1 MSLQSVFLPLRP
13 QGLGRTAGVLLGLV
27 LFVLGMPNSWGQEK
41 ARFAVVDYAV
51 LFKDYHKAA
60 ETKQRFEKKQEEFKK
75 EMEDRMTA
83 ATQIV
88 KDAKK
93 LQEDMQSPV
102 LSEAKKKEIAGQ
114 LREKQIELEGR
125 QKIALEYRD
134 QALGLMQKN
143 QMAENEVILTDM
155 SKAVATVAKNK
166 YTIVFAKP
174 QIAPS
179 PGGVTF
185 SEGIDDITQPVLAIL
200 NKDAPASAKKE
211 EKK

>member
-1 MSLQSVFLPLRP
+1 MSPSLPTPFIKYSPMAKFGLSLLIASFL
-13 QGLGRTAGVLLGLV
+13 T
-27 LFVLGMPNSWGQEK
+27 SWSWAQDK
-41 ARFAVVDYAV
+41 SRFAVVDYAV

-60 ETKQRFEKKQEEFKK
+60 EAKLRFEKKQDEFKK
-75 EMEDRMTA
+75 EMEERMTA
-83 ATQIV
+83 VTQLI

-114 LREKQIELEGR
+114 LREKQMELEGR

-143 QMAENEVILTDM
+143 QMAENEVILAEM
-155 SKAVATVAKNK
+155 NKAVATVSRNK

-174 QIAPS
+174 QVSPT

-185 SEGIDDITQPVLAIL
+185 SEGLDEITPQVLAVL
-200 NKDAPASAKKE
+200 NSDAPAPAKKE